1 MIHFMPEDSKKFDA
15 LRRLLSEG
23 KSQTAAAK
31 ELDIS
36 RSSVI
41 RMMKIIKQTTT
52 SNNKEIT
59 AIHLLKPVENA
70 TMLHISLDDFKSQ
83 LVPSKPVFFTKIKAS
98 YGGNKNVIN
107 FMQNHGDYWVSS
119 EWNHRGICELGD
131 RLGTPI
137 TIGGFKYDPW
147 IDLIIDD
154 TNYFLFELTSTV
166 DANLIISYFDKAAP
180 RISRTMDLRW
190 NLGEDWGQVLRH
202 MPVSGKK
209 QVDDLT
215 KLASPNTPVRAL
227 TPIVRTM
234 IMESKEPVHDLLK
247 LWMTKPDIS
256 DFLKAAWTVEN
267 QTLHS
272 QYNGNYQEKIWDSL
286 MTRDVFERF
295 LEDQGGVPKK
305 YVKKMIDLGRYNL
318 KELKIAIEGGFKDPT
333 DLEAALSGKFMNLKA
348 LTKARRLKCM
358 TNDELEDVVNN
369 GWKDGEEM
377 RQALSLG
384 FGSGEQEKYG
394 VLKSL
399 SHIEWFSN
407 TAMFNWSKSQS
418 IAVLK
423 KLRKFPSPRAY
434 EMAEFIGT
442 INEPMY
448 RTDKLQVVFN
458 KLPAPGES
466 FGSHQEQQFEQ
477 FLRNDCFTGLLDVG
491 SGGIVT
497 ILKKKTKKIPTV
509 PEPKK
514 RKE

>member
-1 MIHFMPEDSKKFDA
+1 MPEDSKKFDA

-41 RMMKIIKQTTT
+41 RMMKIIKQTAT

-70 TMLHISLDDFKSQ
+70 TTLHISLDDFKSQ
-83 LVPSKPVFFTKIKAS
+83 LVPSKPVFFTKIKSS
-98 YGGNKNVIN
+98 YGENKNVIN
-107 FMQNHGDYWVSS
+107 FMQNHGNYWVSS
-119 EWNHRGICELGD
+119 EWNYRGICELGD
-131 RLGTPI
+131 RLGTHFK
-137 TIGGFKYDPW
+137 IGGFKYDPW
-147 IDLIIDD
+147 IDWIIND

-166 DANLIISYFDKAAP
+166 DANLIIRYFDKAAT
-180 RISRTMDLRW
+180 RLRDGMGMHLRW

-215 KLASPNTPVRAL
+215 KLASPNTPVAAL
-227 TPIVRTM
+227 SPIVRTM

-384 FGSGEQEKYG
+384 FGSGEQEKYR

-399 SHIEWFSN
+399 SHIEWFNN